1 MEGKQAECQSP
12 KTSDHLRFQATEMI
26 SGVVAAPFPSFQ
38 RRGGRAAA
46 GVVSKGREAHLIC
59 WNLLTVINPSPYR
72 ARASR
77 SVCAAKER
85 NLFIEAQLGQEK
97 KVALSRNA
105 ICTAVRISKPRR
117 GKTTEEKQPIKPAK
131 PPSWWRSS
139 KAGHRRQCTT
149 CRGNRLPQ
157 VVR

>member
-77 SVCAAKER
+77 PVCAAKER
-85 NLFIEAQLGQEK
+85 NLLLKPSSDRKRKLLYLGTRFAQQF
-97 KVALSRNA
+97 AFLSH
-105 ICTAVRISKPRR
+105 
-117 GKTTEEKQPIKPAK
+117 GEEKQPRKNN
-131 PPSWWRSS
+131 
-139 KAGHRRQCTT
+139 Q
-149 CRGNRLPQ
+149 
-157 VVR
+157 